1 MFLVQLILRQD
12 LPLVSERCKRT
23 DPQAAALLV
32 QLHLRQDRVLVSE
45 RCKRTGPQAA
55 ALLVLLHSVE
65 VALLVYSEA
74 ILGLFGSINCDVPTA
89 AVPAAPTP
97 VIHSGMPPKKSIIGV
112 ITSLFPQTLSCWRR
126 ERCVGRASVGIGQ
139 KERSVRQRRTQP
151 LIKIENFSVDIFSI
165 LGDGM
170 ESDGYGEMNAS
181 SRDCLLYI

>member
-1 MFLVQLILRQD
+1 MFLVQLLLRQD
-12 LPLVSERCKRT
+12 LPLVSEGCKRT

-32 QLHLRQDRVLVSE
+32 HVHLRQDRVLVSE

-65 VALLVYSEA
+65 VVHSKT
-74 ILGLFGSINCDVPTA
+74 ILGPFGSINCDVPTA
-89 AVPAAPTP
+89 AVPTAPAP
-97 VIHSGMPPKKSIIGV
+97 SIHSGMPPKKSIIGV

-139 KERSVRQRRTQP
+139 KERSVRQRRKQP

-170 ESDGYGEMNAS
+170 EGDGYAKTTAS